1 MVAACDDRRV
11 DRRHPAQRRVLAFLV
26 GTQAIGSVGV
36 GTGVMLGALTATT
49 LSGSVAIGG
58 LGATAIAVGAALS
71 AVPVAALAGRFGRR
85 RALAA
90 AYGLGAVGGVGGL
103 IATNLGSWQL
113 LLLALVAF
121 GGGTAATLTAR
132 YAAADLAHPDRRAG
146 AMSTVVWATTVGV
159 IAAPNLAAP
168 AQAFGPGGPFLVS
181 ALAFAV
187 AAAGVRVGLRPDPLL
202 AGRVAVVVGDSC
214 CGVGASELPQR
225 HTRAQVWSAMGP
237 NVRLALLGV
246 ALCNTAMTGMMSMMP
261 VQMTG
266 GGSTL
271 TVVGVVVSV
280 HVAGMYAASPVF
292 GLLADRI
299 GRVPVLALGAALVV
313 AGAGVCGMAAAHDAP
328 QMAAGMVLLGCGW
341 SAGVVAGSALLTESV
356 PARLR
361 PSTQGLADLVLNAGG
376 VLGGLLAGL
385 VMSAWSFT
393 ALGLVVGFAALP
405 LLMACMGT
413 TLRPVAP
420 AAGPPAG
427 DQDVA
432 GTARMSRVSPGRSVA
447 L

>member
-1 MVAACDDRRV
+1 M
-11 DRRHPAQRRVLAFLV
+11 
-26 GTQAIGSVGV
+26 GTQAVGSVGV
-36 GTGVMLGALTATT
+36 GTGITLGALTATT
-49 LSGSVAIGG
+49 LSGSVVLGG
-58 LGATAIAVGAALS
+58 LAATAIAVGAASL
-71 AVPVAALAGRFGRR
+71 ALPVAFLARRFGRR

-90 AYGLGAVGGVGGL
+90 AYGVGALGGVGCAL
-103 IATNLGSWQL
+103 ATAAGSWPL
-113 LLLALVAF
+113 LLLALTAF
-121 GGGTAATLTAR
+121 GGGTAATLAAR
-132 YAAADLAHPDRRAG
+132 YAAADLANPGRRAG
-146 AMSTVVWATTVGV
+146 AMSTVVWATTIGV

-168 AQAFGPGGPFLVS
+168 AVSAFGVGGPFLVS
-181 ALAFAV
+181 TCAYLV
-187 AAAGVRVGLRPDPLL
+187 AGCGVLLGLRPDPLV

-214 CGVGASELPQR
+214 CGVGASELPRR
-225 HTRAQVWSAMGP
+225 HTRAEVWRAIGP

-271 TVVGVVVSV
+271 TVVGIVVSV
-280 HVAGMYAASPVF
+280 HVAGMYAASPLF
-292 GLLADRI
+292 GVLADRI

-313 AGAGVCGMAAAHDAP
+313 AGAGVCGMASVHDAP
-328 QMAAGMVLLGCGW
+328 QMAVGMIMLGCGW

-356 PARLR
+356 PAGLR
-361 PSTQGLADLVLNAGG
+361 PSTQGVADLVLNAGG
-376 VLGGLLAGL
+376 ALGGLLAGL
-385 VMSAWSFT
+385 IMSAWSFT
-393 ALGLVVGFAALP
+393 VLGLVVGFAALP

-420 AAGPPAG
+420 VVEPPAE

>member
-1 MVAACDDRRV
+1 MSAACDDRSV
-11 DRRHPAQRRVLAFLV
+11 DRSHPAQRRVLGFLM
-26 GTQAIGSVGV
+26 GTQAVGSIGV
-36 GTGVMLGALTATT
+36 GTGITLGALTATT
-49 LSGSVAIGG
+49 LSGSVAVGG
-58 LGATAIAVGAALS
+58 LGATAIAFGAALL
-71 AVPVAALAGRFGRR
+71 AVPVALLAGRFGRR
-85 RALAA
+85 RALAS
-90 AYGLGAVGGVGGL
+90 AYGVGVVGAVGCFVST
-103 IATNLGSWQL
+103 AVGSWPL
-113 LLLALVAF
+113 LLVALTVF
-121 GGGTAATLTAR
+121 GGGTAATLSAR
-132 YAAADLAHPDRRAG
+132 YAAADLAHPGRRAG

-168 AQAFGPGGPFLVS
+168 ASAFGAGGPFLVS
-181 ALAFAV
+181 AAAFLLAGC
-187 AAAGVRVGLRPDPLL
+187 GVLIGLRPDPLL

-214 CGVGASELPQR
+214 CGVGASELPRR
-225 HTRAQVWSAMGP
+225 HTRAEVWQVIGP

-271 TVVGVVVSV
+271 TVVGIVVSV
-280 HVAGMYAASPVF
+280 HVTGMYAASPLF
-292 GLLADRI
+292 GALADRI

-313 AGAGVCGMAAAHDAP
+313 AGAGVCGMASAHDAP
-328 QMAAGMVLLGCGW
+328 QMAVGMIMLGCGW

-356 PARLR
+356 PAGLR
-361 PSTQGLADLVLNAGG
+361 PSTQGLADLVLNVGG

-385 VMSAWSFT
+385 IMSAWSFT
-393 ALGLVVGFAALP
+393 VLGLVVGFAALP

-420 AAGPPAG
+420 DAEPPAG
-427 DQDVA
+427 AQDV

>member
-1 MVAACDDRRV
+1 M
-11 DRRHPAQRRVLAFLV
+11 DRRHPAQRRVLGFLV
-26 GTQAIGSVGV
+26 GTQAVGSVGV
-36 GTGVMLGALTATT
+36 GTGITLAALTATT
-49 LSGSVAIGG
+49 LSGSVVVGG
-58 LGATAIAVGAALS
+58 LGATAIAVGAALL
-71 AVPVAALAGRFGRR
+71 AVPVAALARRCGRR

-90 AYGLGAVGGVGGL
+90 AYGVGALGGVGC
-103 IATNLGSWQL
+103 AAAAAFGSWQL
-113 LLLALVAF
+113 LLLALTAF
-121 GGGTAATLTAR
+121 GGGTAATLAAR
-132 YAAADLAHPDRRAG
+132 YAAADLANPGRRAG
-146 AMSTVVWATTVGV
+146 AMSTVVWATTIGV

-168 AQAFGPGGPFLVS
+168 ATAAFGAGGPFLLS
-181 ALAFAV
+181 TCTFALA
-187 AAAGVRVGLRPDPLL
+187 GGGILLGLRPDPLL

-214 CGVGASELPQR
+214 CGVGASELPRR
-225 HTRAQVWSAMGP
+225 HTRAEVWLALGP

-271 TVVGVVVSV
+271 TVVGLVVSV
-280 HVAGMYAASPVF
+280 HVAGMYAASPLF
-292 GLLADRI
+292 GVLADRI
-299 GRVPVLALGAALVV
+299 GRMPVLALGAALVV
-313 AGAGVCGMAAAHDAP
+313 AGAGVCGMASAHDAP
-328 QMAAGMVLLGCGW
+328 QMAIGMTMLGGGW

-356 PARLR
+356 PAALR

-376 VLGGLLAGL
+376 VLGGLLAG
-385 VMSAWSFT
+385 VIMSTSSFT
-393 ALGLVVGFAALP
+393 VLGLVVGFAALP

-420 AAGPPAG
+420 TDP
-427 DQDVA
+427 QDV

>member
-1 MVAACDDRRV
+1 M
-11 DRRHPAQRRVLAFLV
+11 DRRHPAQRRVLGFLV
-26 GTQAIGSVGV
+26 GTQAVGSIGV
-36 GTGVMLGALTATT
+36 GTGITLGALTATT
-49 LSGSVAIGG
+49 LSGSVAVGG
-58 LGATAIAVGAALS
+58 LGATAIAVGAAVL
-71 AVPVAALAGRFGRR
+71 AVPVAAFAGRFGRR
-85 RALAA
+85 RALTA
-90 AYGLGAVGGVGGL
+90 AYGVGAVGGVGCFG
-103 IATNLGSWQL
+103 ATALGSWQL

-121 GGGTAATLTAR
+121 GGGTAATLAAR
-132 YAAADLAHPDRRAG
+132 YAAADLAHPERRAG
-146 AMSTVVWATTVGV
+146 AMSTVVWATTLGV
-159 IAAPNLAAP
+159 IAAPNLVAP
-168 AQAFGPGGPFLVS
+168 VAAFGAGGPFLVS
-181 ALAFAV
+181 AAAFLV
-187 AAAGVRVGLRPDPLL
+187 AGCGVLLGLRPDPLL

-214 CGVGASELPQR
+214 CGVGASELPRR
-225 HTRAQVWSAMGP
+225 HTRAEVWAAIGP

-271 TVVGVVVSV
+271 VVVGIVVSV
-280 HVAGMYAASPVF
+280 HVTGMYAASPLF
-292 GLLADRI
+292 GVLADRI

-313 AGAGVCGMAAAHDAP
+313 AGAGVCGMASAHDAP
-328 QMAAGMVLLGCGW
+328 QMAIGMIMLGCGW

-356 PARLR
+356 PAGLR
-361 PSTQGLADLVLNAGG
+361 PSTQGLADLVLNVGG
-376 VLGGLLAGL
+376 ALGGLLAGL
-385 VMSAWSFT
+385 IMSAWSFT
-393 ALGLVVGFAALP
+393 VLGLVVGFAALP

-420 AAGPPAG
+420 APEPPAG